1 MEFKSHAA
9 LDAGTRLSKFNKI
22 ISTLKNHKEI
32 QSCKILDIGTG
43 AGVIS
48 SELGKTAKE
57 VYSIDVVDE
66 RISKKNYKFLRINP
80 DKKLPFKENF
90 FDIIISN
97 HVIEHVNN
105 AGFHLDEINRILKK
119 DGICY
124 LATPNKFFIIE
135 PHYKLPFLSIMPKNL
150 ANLYLIIT
158 KGGKIYDIK
167 NLSYNNLKI
176 LFKKDF
182 HFENILIKMLNDPEG
197 YGLEDKFIKL
207 INNFYILIKL
217 FPFLMNIFTP
227 TFIFILKKKFT

>member
-1 MEFKSHAA
+1 MQKC
-9 LDAGTRLSKFNKI
+9 R
-22 ISTLKNHKEI
+22 
-32 QSCKILDIGTG
+32 ILDIGTG

-48 SELGKTAKE
+48 SELGKIAKE
-57 VYSIDVVDE
+57 VYSVDVVDE
-66 RISKKNYKFLRINP
+66 RISKKNYKLLRINP

-105 AGFHLDEINRILKK
+105 AEFHLDEINRMLKK

-135 PHYKLPFLSIMPKNL
+135 PHYKLPFLSMLPQNL
-150 ANLYLIIT
+150 ANIYLIVT
-158 KGGKIYDIK
+158 AKGKIYDVK
-167 NLSYNNLKI
+167 NLSYYNLRN
-176 LFKKDF
+176 LFKKNF
-182 HFENILIKMLNDPEG
+182 RFENILIKMLNEPKR
-197 YGLEDKFIKL
+197 YGLENKFIKL

-217 FPFLMNIFTP
+217 FPFLINVFTP